1 MDMLKQAES
10 INGLNELNVLKQEA
24 QKLQGKG
31 LPYMMA
37 SVVIWS
43 LICLL
48 NCMNLSVIWV
58 NQFTFM
64 TTCLLLPLAWIFSK
78 LIGADIFR
86 KTSNPISKLA
96 FLCTMN
102 QNLYLLIVMWACSK
116 APEAMIMLFA
126 IVFGAHLLPFSW
138 AYDNK
143 AYVVIPIMETIGA
156 LGLGCIFGNRIM
168 TAFMIIMQLVLCII
182 LYVDVR
188 KANWEIESRN

>member
-1 MDMLKQAES
+1 MLKQAES
-10 INGLNELNVLKQEA
+10 INELKELNVLKQEA

-156 LGLGCIFGNRIM
+156 LAFGCIFDNRIM
-168 TAFMIIMQLVLCII
+168 TFFMIIMQIILCIF
-182 LYVDVR
+182 LYADVR
-188 KANWEIESRN
+188 KANWKIESRN

>member
-1 MDMLKQAES
+1 MLKQAES

-64 TTCLLLPLAWIFSK
+64 TTCLLLPMAWIFSK

-143 AYVVIPIMETIGA
+143 AYMVVSITETIGA
-156 LGLGCIFGNRIM
+156 LAIGCIFGGRIM
-168 TAFMIIMQLVLCII
+168 SVFMIILQIALCIF

-188 KANWEIESRN
+188 KANGKIESRN

>member
-1 MDMLKQAES
+1 MLKQAES
-10 INGLNELNVLKQEA
+10 IKGLNELNVLKQEA

-86 KTSNPISKLA
+86 KTSNPVSKLA

-156 LGLGCIFGNRIM
+156 LAIGCIFGNRIM
-168 TAFMIIMQLVLCII
+168 TFFMIIMQIILCIF
-182 LYVDVR
+182 LYADVR
-188 KANWEIESRN
+188 KANWKIESRN

>member
-1 MDMLKQAES
+1 MLKQAES
-10 INGLNELNVLKQEA
+10 INGLNELKQEA

-37 SVVIWS
+37 SVVIWA

-48 NCMNLSVIWV
+48 HCMNLSVIWV

-78 LIGADIFR
+78 LIGANIFR

-143 AYVVIPIMETIGA
+143 AYMVVSITETIGA
-156 LGLGCIFGNRIM
+156 LAIGCIFGGRIM
-168 TAFMIIMQLVLCII
+168 SVFMIILQIALCIF

-188 KANWEIESRN
+188 KANGKIESRN

>member
-188 KANWEIESRN
+188 KANWKIESRN

>member
-86 KTSNPISKLA
+86 KTSNPISKLD

-138 AYDNK
+138 TYDNK

-168 TAFMIIMQLVLCII
+168 TVFMIIMQLVLCII

-188 KANWEIESRN
+188 KANWKIESRN